1 MKALATSVT
10 FKAGRYSP
18 SGTLAVSNMSTISPS
33 LDKGNAMASHGLGPT
48 WNQKAVPVAATGRRV
63 LTAIDQSRTV
73 GPASL
78 GISTS

>member
-18 SGTLAVSNMSTISPS
+18 IGTLAVSNMSTVSPS
-33 LDKGNAMASHGLGPT
+33 LDKVNAMASHGLGPT

-73 GPASL
+73 GPASS
-78 GISTS
+78 GVSTS